1 MIIQKWG
8 RRAAFFAVTAVLLAA
23 VLVGNLLLTFFLQK
37 NHVQIDLTREPLYT
51 MSEPFQK
58 EIKAIDG
65 DVTITFCADPDV
77 LMENMA
83 TRVVYYM
90 AMDMSLIND
99 KIKVLNKPILEL
111 ILPFAF

>member
-65 DVTITFCADPDV
+65 DVTITFCEIP
-77 LMENMA
+77 
-83 TRVVYYM
+83 TCSWKTWRQ
-90 AMDMSLIND
+90 
-99 KIKVLNKPILEL
+99 EL
-111 ILPFAF
+111 FTIWQWICR